1 MFFFGTTV
9 PTHEFLLWQTAN
21 IQTSLRERDDTMA
34 PRANWKG
41 VLKIAEIVCPVSLYT
56 AASTS
61 DRIVFHTLNRATG
74 NRVER
79 QYVDAETEK
88 PVDREDQVKG
98 YEVSD
103 GNYIELTPDEL
114 KAAVPESDKTLAVS
128 AFIGC
133 GEIDDVYFDKPYYL
147 APSDRVAQ
155 EAYAII
161 RDGLREKKVAAIA
174 RTMLFRRVRT
184 LLIRP
189 HEDGLIATMLN
200 FDYEVRAAAEEFRD
214 IPDLKLKGEMLDLA
228 EHIIDTK
235 MGEFDITR
243 FDDRYEA
250 ALAELVKAKIEGK
263 KIKPRKA
270 PKEEKVID
278 LMAALRESA
287 GVGKS
292 KGKGGSGA
300 RSGSR
305 RKAG

>member
-1 MFFFGTTV
+1 
-9 PTHEFLLWQTAN
+9 
-21 IQTSLRERDDTMA
+21 MA

-41 VLKIAEIVCPVSLYT
+41 VLKIAEVICPVSLYT

-61 DRIVFHTLNRATG
+61 KRIVFHTLNRATG

-79 QYVDAETEK
+79 QYIDSETEK

-98 YEVSD
+98 YEVSE
-103 GNYIELTPDEL
+103 GNYVELTPDEIS
-114 KAAVPESDKTLAVS
+114 AAVPESDKTLSVS

-147 APSDRVAQ
+147 APSDRVAE

-161 RDGLREKKVAAIA
+161 RDGLREKQVAAVA
-174 RTMLFRRVRT
+174 RALLFRRVRT

-189 HEDGLIATMLN
+189 HDTGLIATTLN
-200 FDYEVRAAAEEFRD
+200 FDYEVRAAEEAFREV
-214 IPDLKLKGEMLDLA
+214 PDLKIKDEMLKLA

-235 MGEFDITR
+235 MGKFDITK
-243 FDDRYEA
+243 FDDRYET

-263 KIKPRKA
+263 KIPRRKE

-287 GVGKS
+287 GIKPS
-292 KGKGGSGA
+292 KGESSPA
-300 RSGSR
+300 SRSGSH